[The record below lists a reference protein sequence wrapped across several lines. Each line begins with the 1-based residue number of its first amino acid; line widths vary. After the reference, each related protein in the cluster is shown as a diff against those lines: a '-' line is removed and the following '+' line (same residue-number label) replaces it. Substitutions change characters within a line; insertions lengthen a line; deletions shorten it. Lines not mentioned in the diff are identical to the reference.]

1 MHFQEAFRKCF
12 HNVKENKGNIVK
24 ECGTDV
30 ESYNFN
36 FLLVFLSMWT
46 RIYEN

>member
-1 MHFQEAFRKCF
+1 MQQKLKPSTSQPMHFQEIFRKCF

-30 ESYNFN
+30 ESFQYF
-36 FLLVFLSMWT
+36 
-46 RIYEN
+46 Y